1 MNARTAAAVPL
12 IIAAA
17 ITLAGCSNP
26 GDISIPPDDRDPLRT
41 AGPTSRV
48 SSPAEYDDATAQPA
62 PDASEGSQDSA
73 VTAAEQV
80 VSVYAQPTLTADEW
94 AQQMT
99 PLLSQSGAVAYEGQ
113 DPTTIPATQVTGDGT
128 IVDGATDVALNVL
141 VPTDAGEYNVALS
154 RTGDGAPWLAN
165 EIRPTGGE

>member
-1 MNARTAAAVPL
+1 MTGRNAVAIPVA
-12 IIAAA
+12 IAAA
-17 ITLAGCSNP
+17 ILLAGCSGNAA
-26 GDISIPPDDRDPLRT
+26 DDQQPDPAPSASST
-41 AGPTSRV
+41 PSAEPTSTPTV
-48 SSPAEYDDATAQPA
+48 YDDATAQPA

-73 VTAAEQV
+73 VTAAEKV
-80 VSVYAQPTLTADEW
+80 VRVYAQPTLTADEW

-154 RTGDGAPWLAN
+154 RSGDGAPWLAN
-165 EIRPTGGE
+165 EIRPVNGE